1 MKGNAMQH
9 KMNVA
14 PFSEHEQILISK
26 IRVLPPERLMEVEDF
41 IDFLRQASEDK
52 QLRQAAAKLSEDV
65 FSKVWDDSEDAEYD
79 RL

>member
-1 MKGNAMQH
+1 
-9 KMNVA
+9 
-14 PFSEHEQILISK
+14 
-26 IRVLPPERLMEVEDF
+26 MEVEDF